1 MPGPGECAWAGGCL
15 VQGVC
20 AWSGGGVC
28 LVQGGL
34 PGRGVCLSALWD
46 TTTPPPNDK
55 QVQKY
60 YLDQNFVAAGN
71 KNAFQ

>member
-1 MPGPGECAWAGGCL
+1 MPGRGGAWSRGCVPGLGVCVPGPGGS
-15 VQGVC
+15 
-20 AWSGGGVC
+20 AWSGGGLPQC
-28 LVQGGL
+28 LVGYHH
-34 PGRGVCLSALWD
+34 
-46 TTTPPPNDK
+46 PPPREQNDK